1 MLYKG
6 YVETKG
12 KASIEKLK
20 NRTKWKTYD
29 EVKDLNG
36 FGGVLADDTI
46 LIDIDDSEQAEI
58 LMNIVEE
65 YQLDCKVLCTSRGK
79 HFLFKN
85 HSITRN
91 RTHVQLAVGLTAD
104 IKVGSKLSYE
114 VIKID
119 GEERFCEWDIEE
131 GEKYQEVPKWLFP
144 VKATADFLDMDAGDG
159 RNQALFNYI
168 LTLTANDFTID
179 ETRECIRILNK
190 FVLRQPLGD
199 DELETILRDEAFQKP
214 VFFLGSTFLFDKFAT
229 FMKNTAHVAKI
240 NGQLH
245 IYKDGVYTNGYREI
259 EANMIQHI
267 PNLKKMQRR
276 EVLDYMELIVD
287 EKEQSDANLI
297 AFNNGIYDIVTG
309 ELKPFSTDIVITDI
323 VITNKI
329 PWNYNP
335 DAYNELADNTLNKLA
350 CGDTAIRALLEE
362 CIGYC
367 FYRRNELGKA
377 FILTGDKSNGKST
390 FLDCVK
396 AILGEK
402 NTSALDL
409 KELGDRFSTS
419 MMFGKL
425 ANIGDD
431 IGDDFLQ
438 GSQVATFKK
447 IVTGN
452 RIKAER
458 KGQDPFEFN
467 PFIKLLFSANDIPRM
482 KDKTGAVLRRLV
494 IIPFNA
500 RFSKYL
506 PDGVTVDPD
515 YEPFIKYKLTQEEP
529 IEYLIKLGV
538 EGLKRV
544 VINNGFTKSDK
555 VQNQLDEYEEE
566 NNPILA
572 FINDTGVDMI
582 ENEPTNEVYKR
593 YQVFCAE
600 NSMQPMSNI
609 VFSKQI
615 NKRLGFKVI
624 QKKLNNVNRKIFVKE

>member
-12 KASIEKLK
+12 KQSIEKLK
-20 NRTKWKTYD
+20 NRTKWKTYE
-29 EVKDLNG
+29 EVKNLSG

-46 LIDIDDSEQAEI
+46 LIDIDDSEQSEI
-58 LMNIVEE
+58 LMNIVEDL
-65 YQLDCKVLCTSRGK
+65 QLDCKVLCTSRGK

-85 HSITRN
+85 HTIARN

-131 GEKYQEVPKWLFP
+131 GGKYQEVPKWLFP
-144 VKATADFLDMDAGDG
+144 VKATAEFVDMDAGDG

-168 LTLTANDFTID
+168 LTLTANDFTVD

-190 FVLRQPLGD
+190 FVLKEPLSD
-199 DELETILRDEAFQKP
+199 EELEVILRDEAFQKP
-214 VFFLGSTFLFDKFAT
+214 VFFMGSTFLFDKFAVY
-229 FMKNTAHVAKI
+229 MKNTAHVVKI

-245 IYKDGVYTNGYREI
+245 IYKDGIYTNGYKEI
-259 EANMIQHI
+259 ESDMIQYI

-276 EVLDYMELIVD
+276 EVLDYMELIVE

-297 AFNNGIYDIVTG
+297 AFNNGIYDLVTG
-309 ELKPFSTDIVITDI
+309 ELKPFSTDIVIT
-323 VITNKI
+323 NKI
-329 PWNYNP
+329 PWDYYP
-335 DAYNELADNTLNKLA
+335 DAYFELADKTLNKLA
-350 CGDTAIRALLEE
+350 CDDAAIRALLEE

-377 FILTGDKSNGKST
+377 FILTGDKNNGKST
-390 FLDCVK
+390 FLDIVK
-396 AILGEK
+396 TILGDK
-402 NTSALDL
+402 NISALDL
-409 KELGDRFSTS
+409 KELGDRFNTS
-419 MMFGKL
+419 MMFGKM

-438 GSQVATFKK
+438 GSQVSIFKK

-506 PDGVTVDPD
+506 PDGVTIDPD
-515 YEPFIKYKLTQEEP
+515 FDPFIKYKLIQKES

-544 VINNGFTKSDK
+544 ITNNEFTKSEK
-555 VQNQLDEYEEE
+555 VQGQLDEYEEE
-566 NNPILA
+566 NNPIIA
-572 FINDTGVDMI
+572 FIADCGVDMI
-582 ENEPTNEVYKR
+582 ENEPTADVYKR

>member
-12 KASIEKLK
+12 KQSIEKLK
-20 NRTKWKTYD
+20 NRTKYKTYE
-29 EVKDLNG
+29 EVKNLDG
-36 FGGVLADDTI
+36 FGGVLANDTI
-46 LIDIDDSEQAEI
+46 LIDIDDAEQSKI
-58 LMNIVEE
+58 LMNIVEDL
-65 YQLDCKVLCTSRGK
+65 QLDCKVLCTSRGK

-119 GEERFCEWDIEE
+119 GEERFCEWDIEK
-131 GEKYQEVPKWLFP
+131 GGKYQEVPKWLFP
-144 VKATADFLDMDAGDG
+144 VKATAEFVDMDAGDG

-168 LTLTANDFTID
+168 LTLTANDFTVD

-190 FVLRQPLGD
+190 FVLKEPLSD
-199 DELETILRDEAFQKP
+199 EELEVILRDEAFQKP
-214 VFFLGSTFLFDKFAT
+214 VFFMGSTFLFDKFAVY
-229 FMKNTAHVAKI
+229 MKNTAHVVKI

-245 IYKDGVYTNGYREI
+245 IYKDGIYTNGYKEI
-259 EANMIQHI
+259 ESDMIQYI

-276 EVLDYMELIVD
+276 EVLDYMELIVE

-297 AFNNGIYDIVTG
+297 AFNNGIYDLVTG
-309 ELKPFSTDIVITDI
+309 ELKPFSTDIVIT
-323 VITNKI
+323 NKI
-329 PWNYNP
+329 PWDYNP
-335 DAYNELADNTLNKLA
+335 DAYFELADKTLNKLA
-350 CGDTAIRALLEE
+350 CDDAAIRALLEE

-377 FILTGDKSNGKST
+377 FILTGDKNNGKST
-390 FLDCVK
+390 FLDIVK
-396 AILGEK
+396 TILGDK
-402 NTSALDL
+402 NISALDL
-409 KELGDRFSTS
+409 KELGDRFNTS

-438 GSQVATFKK
+438 GSQVSIFKK

-506 PDGVTVDPD
+506 PDGVTIDPD
-515 YEPFIKYKLTQEEP
+515 FDPFIKYKLIQKES

-544 VINNGFTKSDK
+544 IINNEFTKSTK

-566 NNPILA
+566 NNPIIA
-572 FINDTGVDMI
+572 FIADSGVDMI

-593 YQVFCAE
+593 YQVFCAD
-600 NSMQPMSNI
+600 NAMTPMSNI

-615 NKRLGFKVI
+615 NKRLGFKVT
-624 QKKLNNVNRKIFVKE
+624 QKKLNNTNRKIFVKA

>member
-1 MLYKG
+1 MSGLYKG
-6 YVETKG
+6 FIETKG

-20 NRTKWKTYD
+20 NRTTWKTYD
-29 EVKDLNG
+29 EVKNLNG

-46 LIDIDDSEQAEI
+46 LIDIDDSEQSEI

-65 YQLDCKVLCTSRGK
+65 LQLDCKVLCTSRGK

-85 HSITRN
+85 RTIARN

-131 GEKYQEVPKWLFP
+131 GGKYQEVPKWLFP
-144 VKATADFLDMDAGDG
+144 VKATADFIDMDAGDG

-168 LTLTANDFTID
+168 LTLTANDFTVE

-190 FVLRQPLGD
+190 FVLKQSLGD
-199 DELETILRDEAFQKP
+199 DELEVILRDEAFQKP
-214 VFFLGSTFLFDKFAT
+214 VFFLGSTFLFDKFAVYL
-229 FMKNTAHVAKI
+229 KNMYHIVII
-240 NGQLH
+240 NNQLH
-245 IYKDGVYTNGYREI
+245 VYKEGVYTSAYKDI
-259 EANMIQHI
+259 EKAMIDVI
-267 PNLKKMQRR
+267 PNLKDVQRK
-276 EVLDYMELIVD
+276 EVFKYLMLICD

-297 AFNNGIYDIVTG
+297 AFNNGVYDLVTG
-309 ELKPFSTDIVITDI
+309 ELKPFSTDIVIT
-323 VITNKI
+323 NKI
-329 PWNYNP
+329 PWDYKP
-335 DAYNELADNTLNKLA
+335 DAYSELADSTLNKLA
-350 CGDTAIRALLEE
+350 CGDAAIRALLEE

-396 AILGEK
+396 AILGDR
-402 NTSALDL
+402 NISALDL
-409 KELGDRFSTS
+409 KELGDRFNTS

-438 GSQVATFKK
+438 GSQVSVFKK

-482 KDKTGAVLRRLV
+482 KDKTGAVRRRLV

-500 RFSKYL
+500 TFTRA
-506 PDGVTVDPD
+506 DPD
-515 YEPFIKYKLTQEEP
+515 YDVNIKYKLIQQDSV
-529 IEYLIKLGV
+529 EYLIRLGIT
-538 EGLKRV
+538 GLDRV
-544 VINNGFTKSDK
+544 RKNQGFTSSDK
-555 VQNQLDEYEEE
+555 VQHQLDEYEEE

-572 FINDTGVDMI
+572 FIRNTGKEMI
-582 ENEPTNEVYKR
+582 INQPTNEVYKR
-593 YQVFCAE
+593 YQVFMAD
-600 NSMQPMSNI
+600 NGFTLPVSNI
-609 VFSKQI
+609 VFSKCI
-615 NKRLGFKVI
+615 NKLLGTEVK
-624 QKKLNNVNRKIFVKE
+624 QKKINGKKFNLFMEVQG

>member
-12 KASIEKLK
+12 KQSIEKLK
-20 NRTKWKTYD
+20 NRTKWKTYE
-29 EVKDLNG
+29 EVKNLDG
-36 FGGVLADDTI
+36 FGGVLANDTI

-65 YQLDCKVLCTSRGK
+65 YQLDCRVYCTSRGK

-85 HSITRN
+85 HAITRN

-114 VIKID
+114 VIKIN
-119 GEERFCEWDIEE
+119 GEERFCEWDIEK
-131 GEKYQEVPKWLFP
+131 GGKYQEVPKWLFP
-144 VKATADFLDMDAGDG
+144 VTTTAEFLDMDAGDG

-168 LTLTANDFTID
+168 LTLTANDFTVE
-179 ETRECIRILNK
+179 ETRECIRILNR
-190 FVLRQPLGD
+190 FVLKEPLPD
-199 DELETILRDEAFQKP
+199 EELEVILRDEAFQKP
-214 VFFLGSTFLFDKFAT
+214 VFFMGSTFLFDKFAVY
-229 FMKNTAHVAKI
+229 MKNTAHIVKI

-245 IYKDGVYTNGYREI
+245 IYKDGVYTNGYKEI
-259 EANMIQHI
+259 ESEMIQHI

-276 EVLDYMELIVD
+276 EVLDYMELIVED
-287 EKEQSDANLI
+287 KEQSEANFI
-297 AFNNGIYDIVTG
+297 AFNNGVYDIMTG
-309 ELKPFSTDIVITDI
+309 ELNPFSTEI

-329 PWNYNP
+329 PWDYNP
-335 DAYNELADNTLNKLA
+335 DAYSELADTTLNRLS
-350 CGDTAIRALLEE
+350 CGDAAIRALLEE

-390 FLDCVK
+390 FLDMVK
-396 AILGEK
+396 AILGDK
-402 NTSALDL
+402 NISALDL
-409 KELGDRFSTS
+409 KELGDRFNTS

-438 GSQVATFKK
+438 GSQVSIFKK

-500 RFSKYL
+500 TFGK
-506 PDGVTVDPD
+506 DDPD
-515 YEPFIKYKLTQEEP
+515 YDPFIKYKLIQKES
-529 IEYLIKLGV
+529 IEYLIRVGV

-544 VINNGFTKSDK
+544 IINDGFTKSTK
-555 VQNQLDEYEEE
+555 VQNQLNEYEEE
-566 NNPILA
+566 NNPIIA
-572 FINDTGVDMI
+572 FIADCGVDMI

-593 YQVFCAE
+593 YQVFCAD
-600 NSMQPMSNI
+600 NSMTPMSNI

-615 NKRLGFKVI
+615 NKRLGLEVSI
-624 QKKLNNVNRKIFVKE
+624 VKLNGQTRRVFKKQ